1 MNPLFH
7 VMRKSLTAPI
17 LLSLVA
23 LTALTGC
30 QAIQEESRNFA
41 GREERLS
48 NVVGNV
54 WRLDFKWPGN
64 VRATQINE
72 ALQQRARDICQREE
86 LGMLPLSGAVDA
98 HEDGSAPST
107 AWLPRRSSERRGNLR
122 SEGIRPP
129 SKPICNKG
137 PGFRRGPLHM
147 GKNKKFAHP
156 KTCRARTL
164 FRT

>member
-1 MNPLFH
+1 
-7 VMRKSLTAPI
+7 MRKSLTAPI

-54 WRLDFKWPGN
+54 WRLDFKWPGS

-72 ALQQRARDICQREE
+72 ALQQRARDICH
-86 LGMLPLSGAVDA
+86 GML
-98 HEDGSAPST
+98 
-107 AWLPRRSSERRGNLR
+107 
-122 SEGIRPP
+122 
-129 SKPICNKG
+129 
-137 PGFRRGPLHM
+137 F
-147 GKNKKFAHP
+147 
-156 KTCRARTL
+156 
-164 FRT
+164 

>member
-17 LLSLVA
+17 LLSLV
-23 LTALTGC
+23 ALTGC

-54 WRLDFKWPGN
+54 WRLDFKWPGS

-107 AWLPRRSSERRGNLR
+107 AWLEFRCQRPVQVIRGGLLSE
-122 SEGIRPP
+122 EETFEV
-129 SKPICNKG
+129 KE
-137 PGFRRGPLHM
+137 
-147 GKNKKFAHP
+147 
-156 KTCRARTL
+156 
-164 FRT
+164 